1 MAQAHSGD
9 RRLQGQERRLNPRQ
23 PGRSNENPPPDAGF
37 RQAEAFCSRQG
48 ARRAVAGPF
57 RGEPFSRP
65 CLFGSNGRTS
75 CAFEIGGLP
84 WTLNSVPRGLG
95 FHKTNDM
102 TIEESI
108 HIRVSKEVLFDYLM
122 DVKNRK
128 DYIPALEEVIMID
141 PPPIRKGSKYIEVAN
156 IGGMRLETTYE
167 VIRFQL
173 NERITAKTQKSIFPI
188 QADLSLEEN
197 KNGTLIMIQ
206 LDFKLAGP
214 FRLASRIVSGIV
226 RQQARGILDNIKH
239 ELENS

>member
-1 MAQAHSGD
+1 
-9 RRLQGQERRLNPRQ
+9 
-23 PGRSNENPPPDAGF
+23 
-37 RQAEAFCSRQG
+37 
-48 ARRAVAGPF
+48 
-57 RGEPFSRP
+57 
-65 CLFGSNGRTS
+65 
-75 CAFEIGGLP
+75 
-84 WTLNSVPRGLG
+84 
-95 FHKTNDM
+95 M

-141 PPPIRKGSKYIEVAN
+141 PLPIRKGSKYIEVAN

-197 KNGTLIMIQ
+197 ENGTLIIIQ

-226 RQQARGILDNIKH
+226 RQQARGILENIKH